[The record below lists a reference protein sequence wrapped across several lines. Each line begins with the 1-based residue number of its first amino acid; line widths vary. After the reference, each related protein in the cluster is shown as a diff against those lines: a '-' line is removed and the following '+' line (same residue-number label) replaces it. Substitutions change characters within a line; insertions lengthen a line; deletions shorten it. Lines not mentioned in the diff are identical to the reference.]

1 MEVSLPLP
9 VQPLI
14 AAYLKALEPLRP
26 HFYGLYVYG
35 SIALDAFEE
44 QQSDIDLVALT
55 QGEWTASELE
65 QFSAVHTALLQ
76 EQPLSKRMDVQ
87 YVPLGDL
94 GRRGEPARHPLLR
107 DGAFVLE
114 SERGD
119 LNAVTWWMIKH
130 KGIRLLGP
138 EPAALPF
145 EVAWQDVLETMRYN
159 LDGYWAGQAKR
170 PYLFLSDYWVDFA
183 VTTLCRILTTIEDG
197 EIIGKSAALTRW
209 RSRLSER
216 WGLLIDE
223 AWRLRH
229 QPGAGARAEGE
240 SADAQRPQ
248 APAAEG
254 APALYRWPLERAH
267 ETLAFLAYA
276 RQRGGEALAASA
288 R

>member
-1 MEVSLPLP
+1 MEVSLPVP

-26 HFYGLYVYG
+26 RFYGLYVYG

-44 QQSDIDLVALT
+44 RESDIDLVALT
-55 QGEWTASELE
+55 LGEWTASELA
-65 QFSAVHTALLQ
+65 QFTALHAALLE
-76 EQPLSKRMDVQ
+76 EQPMSKRMDVQ
-87 YVPLGDL
+87 YLPLSDL
-94 GRRGEPARHPLLR
+94 GQRDTPARHPLLR
-107 DGAFVLE
+107 DGAFTLE
-114 SERGD
+114 AENGD

-145 EVAWQDVLETMRYN
+145 EVAWQDVLAAMRYN

-170 PYLFLSDYWVDFA
+170 PHLFLSDYWVDFA

-209 RSRLSER
+209 RSRLPER
-216 WGLLIDE
+216 WRLLIDE
-223 AWRLRH
+223 TWRVRH
-229 QPGAGARAEGE
+229 QP
-240 SADAQRPQ
+240 
-248 APAAEG
+248 AEG
-254 APALYRWPLERAH
+254 APPLYRWPLERAH

-276 RQRGGEALAASA
+276 RQRGGEALAASGV
-288 R
+288 